1 MINNILFLVYEI
13 LFYLLLLNSIKILL
27 LLYGSRCLEVMV
39 PTVFNSI
46 PVELRNLRRLS
57 LVKKLIKEWLLLS
70 DD

>member
-1 MINNILFLVYEI
+1 MRHPIGAFVII
-13 LFYLLLLNSIKILL
+13 IIIIIIII
-27 LLYGSRCLEVMV
+27 LEVTV

>member
-1 MINNILFLVYEI
+1 MYNVLM
-13 LFYLLLLNSIKILL
+13 LLLLLL
-27 LLYGSRCLEVMV
+27 LLLLLVV
-39 PTVFNSI
+39 VVVVVVV